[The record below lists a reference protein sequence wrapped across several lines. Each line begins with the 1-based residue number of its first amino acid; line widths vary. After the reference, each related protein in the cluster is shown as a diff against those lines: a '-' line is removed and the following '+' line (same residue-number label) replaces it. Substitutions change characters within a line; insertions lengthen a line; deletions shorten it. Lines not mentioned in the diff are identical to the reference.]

1 MARDRI
7 VTKVKRPVLTKK
19 EIKESGSSPKEIT
32 KIYESQL
39 PDLISNNLRLQKRAL
54 EVIEQKIDSASAA
67 QAATIY
73 GILSDKTSAIMGKT
87 AQGGNTINMIF
98 NGSDAVTDPEEL
110 MEKVLARAR
119 SKEEAIEVKP
129 KSVKIDE

>member
-119 SKEEAIEVKP
+119 SRSAAIEVKP